1 MNCMIRIGSDESLK
15 GDTFGGI
22 VVAAVKS
29 DDTVRERLE
38 RIGVADSKKITDK
51 KIKELAPKI
60 KELVGTSGYC
70 IRSKMPFE
78 YNREPKQTIILNN
91 MHSQAVGFLKP
102 ADEIVVDRFPGSRI
116 IGAKLVEK
124 AESKYVEVAAASILA
139 RDEAIKQ
146 MDKLSEN
153 IGFDIPYGST
163 HVKEALEKLKGSG
176 KDPSR
181 FVKRH
186 FRNVKVF
193 FG

>member
-1 MNCMIRIGSDESLK
+1 MIRIGSDESLK

-29 DDTVRERLE
+29 DDETRERLKT
-38 RIGVADSKKITDK
+38 IGVADSKKITDK

-60 KELVGTSGYC
+60 KELVGSFGYC

-78 YNREPKQTIILNN
+78 YNRETKQTLILNK
-91 MHSQAVGFLKP
+91 MHSQATGFLKP
-102 ADEIVVDRFPGSRI
+102 AEEVVVDRYPGSRI
-116 IGAKLVEK
+116 GGAKLVEK
-124 AESKYVEVAAASILA
+124 AESKYIEVAAASILA

-146 MDKLSEN
+146 MDKLSED

-163 HVKEALEKLKGSG
+163 HVKGALEKLKDTG
-176 KDPSR
+176 KDPSQ

-186 FRNVKVF
+186 FRNVKIF
-193 FG
+193 FD